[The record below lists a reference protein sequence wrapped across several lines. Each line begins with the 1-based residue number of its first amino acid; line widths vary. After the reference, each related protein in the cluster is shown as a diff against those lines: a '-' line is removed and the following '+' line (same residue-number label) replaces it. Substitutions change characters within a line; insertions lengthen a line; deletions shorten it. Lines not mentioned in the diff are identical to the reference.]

1 MESPEGCGFCWVPA
15 VTLAP
20 GMVSDALW
28 PLSKYEGC
36 VCEETKLEKAGE
48 AYKTQNG
55 EGGDVER
62 AGGRGPRSQEAGD
75 PA

>member
-1 MESPEGCGFCWVPA
+1 MGSVGFLPHCSGSI
-15 VTLAP
+15 

-28 PLSKYEGC
+28 PLSKYEGCMC

-55 EGGDVER
+55 EGGDVEG
-62 AGGRGPRSQEAGD
+62 AGGRGPRSQEARD